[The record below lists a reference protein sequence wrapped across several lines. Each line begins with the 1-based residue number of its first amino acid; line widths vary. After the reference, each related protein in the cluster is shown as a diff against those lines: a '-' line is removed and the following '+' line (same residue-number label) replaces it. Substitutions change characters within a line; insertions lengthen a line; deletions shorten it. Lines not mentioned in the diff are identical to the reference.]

1 MKSNFIDIT
10 KEKFDE
16 YKKVQM
22 SGEFNM
28 FDPQARAMTDLTKA
42 EWTTIMQEYDKLNEA
57 WGDKE

>member
-1 MKSNFIDIT
+1 MSISIS

-28 FDPQARAMTDLTKA
+28 FDPQARAMTSLSKD
-42 EWTTIMQEYDKLNEA
+42 EWITIMQEYSKLDKA
-57 WGDKE
+57 WGNNEDDR

>member
-42 EWTTIMQEYDKLNEA
+42 EWVTIMQEYDKLNEA

>member
-1 MKSNFIDIT
+1 MSISIS

-28 FDPQARAMTDLTKA
+28 VDPQARAMTSLSKD
-42 EWTTIMQEYDKLNEA
+42 EWITIMQEYSKLDKA
-57 WGDKE
+57 WGNNEDDR